1 MGSFT
6 KEFADNMSAIVT
18 NCLVFTPDDLS
29 EKVPQSFYHTHN
41 CLWDTGSEITVIS
54 PKLAEILCL
63 EKSGEAQVG
72 GIGGFDYKSWT
83 TKVHL
88 GLPSGE
94 IFEDLDVYV
103 DDLPDHDMIIGMDV
117 MKEMDIAI
125 TNANGKMVFSYDRP
139 STRRIDF
146 SK

>member
-29 EKVPQSFYHTHN
+29 KGVPRSYYYSTN
-41 CLWDTGSEITVIS
+41 CIWDTGAEITVIC
-54 PKLAEILCL
+54 PEIARVLGL
-63 EKSGEAQVG
+63 EEIGRAQIG
-72 GIGGFDYKSWT
+72 GIGGTNHESWYA
-83 TKVHL
+83 KVHL
-88 GLPSGE
+88 GLPSE
-94 IFEDLDVYV
+94 ETFEDLVVYV

-125 TNANGKMVFSYDRP
+125 TNTNGKMVFSYDRP